1 MRKPIKPFDAEIDVV
16 IMSLLGPD
24 DFDLSEKERR
34 KKLARD
40 LSPGVRKQVE
50 KLLEQEDDSDA
61 VRKLTSLVGEKKA
74 EKLLNAKR
82 SEGQK

>member
-1 MRKPIKPFDAEIDVV
+1 MRKSIKPFDAELDVV

-40 LSPGVRKQVE
+40 LSPAVRKQVE
-50 KLLEQEDDSDA
+50 KLLEREDDPDA
-61 VRKLTSLVGEKKA
+61 IRKLGSIVGEKKA

-82 SEGQK
+82 SEEQE

>member
-1 MRKPIKPFDAEIDVV
+1 MRKPIKPFDAELHVV

-40 LSPGVRKQVE
+40 LSPAVRKRVE
-50 KLLEQEDDSDA
+50 KLLEREDDPDA
-61 VRKLTSLVGEKKA
+61 IRKLGSLVGEKKA

-82 SEGQK
+82 SEEQE

>member
-1 MRKPIKPFDAEIDVV
+1 MRKPIKPFDAELVVV

-40 LSPGVRKQVE
+40 LSPAVRKQVE
-50 KLLEQEDDSDA
+50 KLLEKEDDSDTIK
-61 VRKLTSLVGEKKA
+61 KLRSLVGEKKA
-74 EKLLNAKR
+74 KRLLKAKKG
-82 SEGQK
+82 EQQE